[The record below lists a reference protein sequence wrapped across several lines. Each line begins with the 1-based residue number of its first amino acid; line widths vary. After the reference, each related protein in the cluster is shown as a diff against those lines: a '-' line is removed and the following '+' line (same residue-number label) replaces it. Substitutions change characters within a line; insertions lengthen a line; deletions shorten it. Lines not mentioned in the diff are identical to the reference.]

1 MGESLAGPDLP
12 APEKDS
18 DKTAAAA
25 DAAPSRRVPPP
36 IPPRKRDSQ
45 LSIVRKE
52 SEQRLAPQQPNSKD
66 DLPALPAEGPEG
78 DLKDGGGGDEK
89 GRAANSERRGSSPP
103 EKQRSPEEAPE
114 EGPASSPSGSAGS
127 GKPEVKV
134 APRGK
139 DVEESLVGR
148 VSNGGSRHDGV
159 RGGGQLQRPNEGGAD
174 VRLPEIP
181 NGSAPSSLHGTSVEK
196 SGPSSE
202 CGGAKREAEDRDRER
217 QAELVNLD
225 QQHRLEAESESESEP
240 RPRVA
245 VGRVEEIERDSE
257 SDSEEGKPL
266 LKERGEGR
274 DSPGLGEGT
283 KSAHFGSEGD
293 AILAAFDDER
303 CWPFLFCYD
312 LGMYL
317 PTYLP
322 TGMCCPISYSFI
334 GTFFEC

>member
-18 DKTAAAA
+18 DKTAAAAA

-196 SGPSSE
+196 RAPSSE

-225 QQHRLEAESESESEP
+225 QQHRLEAESESESE
-240 RPRVA
+240 PRVA

-303 CWPFLFCYD
+303 
-312 LGMYL
+312 MYL
-317 PTYLP
+317 LMVCAVPLH
-322 TGMCCPISYSFI
+322 SYSSSFI